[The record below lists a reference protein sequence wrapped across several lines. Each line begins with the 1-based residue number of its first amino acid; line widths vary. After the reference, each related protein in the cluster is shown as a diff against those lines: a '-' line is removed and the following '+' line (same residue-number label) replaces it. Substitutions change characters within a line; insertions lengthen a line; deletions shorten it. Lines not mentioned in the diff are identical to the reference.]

1 MAKQQQQHPRT
12 FCPQTCSLVLNGSKH
27 HFPAD
32 CCLLKQSFKK
42 WVFEGK
48 AAFVLLVSCPP
59 PIPASHAAPAVFLL
73 TLFLSLPAMRCPSNL
88 KEQELECG
96 PKCTSHSNCPGEQ
109 MCCRYG
115 CQRRCVLPVNDLCN
129 LPRDPG
135 SCNLSLDYFYYHT
148 RTKKC
153 RRFKYSGC
161 KGNSNRFYTRKDCM
175 DVCGENQTRWL
186 LTTISWLQI
195 LWKEGCRQSKH
206 CKYSSMKLVIL
217 AHLCLGSGLVMEL
230 NWPCSAFLAEG
241 RGKEGGG
248 HQGVPSSLSGF

>member
-1 MAKQQQQHPRT
+1 
-12 FCPQTCSLVLNGSKH
+12 
-27 HFPAD
+27 
-32 CCLLKQSFKK
+32 
-42 WVFEGK
+42 
-48 AAFVLLVSCPP
+48 
-59 PIPASHAAPAVFLL
+59 
-73 TLFLSLPAMRCPSNL
+73 MRCPSNL

-115 CQRRCVLPVNDLCN
+115 CQRRCVLPVNVNPGYCPNSNPFPPTVCGIRCVDDKSCGKGKKCCRWGCLSSCVDAEPENPGVCPKIDALRRFPSCPNKCEDDRECDHTQKCCFTGCGRECVGLEKDLCN

-175 DVCGENQTRWL
+175 DVCGE
-186 LTTISWLQI
+186 
-195 LWKEGCRQSKH
+195 
-206 CKYSSMKLVIL
+206 V
-217 AHLCLGSGLVMEL
+217 
-230 NWPCSAFLAEG
+230 G
-241 RGKEGGG
+241 R
-248 HQGVPSSLSGF
+248 